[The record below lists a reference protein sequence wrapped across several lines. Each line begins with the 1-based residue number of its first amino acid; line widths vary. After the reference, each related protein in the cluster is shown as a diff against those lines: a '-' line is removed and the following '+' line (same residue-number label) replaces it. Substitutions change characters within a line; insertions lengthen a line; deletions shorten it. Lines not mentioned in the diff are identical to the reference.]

1 MTIEQRGDPLVRG
14 AAKGMRAVILAGG
27 KGVRLRPF
35 TVNFPKPLMPLGD
48 HPILEVLIRRLMA
61 FGITDVTLSL
71 GHLAELIKAYFH
83 THNRLTAQVR
93 LRYVEE
99 DEPTGTAG
107 SLASVPDLDD
117 TFLVMNGDV
126 LTDLDFD
133 ALVSFHRRQRAA
145 LTIAAHRR
153 LVKIDLGVLK
163 CADDYRI
170 IGYNEKPELSY
181 NVSMGIYVYEPSVL
195 KFIAP
200 EKYLDFP
207 DLVLKLIAAR
217 EKVCAMP
224 CDCLWLD
231 IGQPDDYARAQE
243 IYAEGKGG
251 ASP

>member
-1 MTIEQRGDPLVRG
+1 MTTGS
-14 AAKGMRAVILAGG
+14 AAGIRAVILAGG

-48 HPILEVLIRRLMA
+48 HPILEVLIRRLLE
-61 FGITDVTLSL
+61 FGITDVTLAL

-83 THNRLTAQVR
+83 THNRLTTQVR

-107 SLASVPDLDD
+107 SLASVPGLDD

-133 ALVSFHRRQRAA
+133 TLVSFHRRQRAA

-153 LVKIDLGVLK
+153 RVKIDLGVLE
-163 CADDYRI
+163 CGDDYRI

-181 NVSMGIYVYEPSVL
+181 DVSMGIYAYEPSVL
-195 KFIAP
+195 KFISP
-200 EKYLDFP
+200 GNYLDLP
-207 DLVLKLIAAR
+207 DLVLKLIAAG
-217 EKVCAMP
+217 ENVCAMP
-224 CDCLWLD
+224 CDCMWLD
-231 IGQPDDYARAQE
+231 IGCADDYARAQQ
-243 IYAEGKGG
+243 IYAEGGG
-251 ASP
+251 HRLD

>member
-1 MTIEQRGDPLVRG
+1 MTAG
-14 AAKGMRAVILAGG
+14 AAAGIRAVILAGG

-48 HPILEVLIRRLMA
+48 HPILEVLIRRLVA
-61 FGITDVTLSL
+61 SGITDITLSL

-83 THNRLTAQVR
+83 THHRLTAGAM
-93 LRYVEE
+93 LRYIEE

-107 SLASVPDLDD
+107 SLASVPDLKE
-117 TFLVMNGDV
+117 TFLVMNGDL

-133 ALVSFHRRQRAA
+133 ALVSFHRRHGAA

-153 LVKIDLGVLK
+153 VVKVDLGVLE
-163 CADDYRI
+163 CGDDYRI
-170 IGYNEKPELSY
+170 IGYKEKPELSY
-181 NVSMGIYVYEPSVL
+181 DVSMGIYVYEPKVL
-195 KFIAP
+195 NWIVAGT
-200 EKYLDFP
+200 YLDFP
-207 DLVLKLIAAR
+207 GLVLKLIANG

-251 ASP
+251 DNFD